1 MIKTPNEKVRETR
14 ISAIKCQIADGT
26 YETPDK
32 IEAAI
37 DAFLSRLEHDRVT
50 PGSDTF
56 LKDRPDRPKRPK

>member
-1 MIKTPNEKVRETR
+1 MVEIPNEKAREAR
-14 ISAIKCQIADGT
+14 LVAIKCQIADGT

-50 PGSDTF
+50 PGKE
-56 LKDRPDRPKRPK
+56 LPNRPKHPK